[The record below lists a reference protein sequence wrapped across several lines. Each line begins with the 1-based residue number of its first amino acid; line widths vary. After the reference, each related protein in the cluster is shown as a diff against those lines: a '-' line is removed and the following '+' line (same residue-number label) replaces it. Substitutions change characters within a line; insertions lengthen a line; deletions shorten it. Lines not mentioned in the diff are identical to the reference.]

1 LYQMY
6 FAARLPSQA
15 HTLHLEAWARK
26 SCAEHVRPAP
36 LEVFFRRAAPTSLA
50 ALHYLLRNMLA
61 VAGEPLAEKGW
72 LRVLSAG
79 DFGEA
84 LRAQAKPAADVG
96 EEAQEPA
103 PDTGKEAREP
113 DAGEAAHEPAT
124 AKGEA
129 AQGPATDA
137 GEEAPT
143 EAVETRHGT
152 SCATA
157 APAGRADLLVIEFA
171 SLVSADFVQ
180 RAAEM
185 RSRLLGE

>member
-1 LYQMY
+1 MY

-61 VAGEPLAEKGW
+61 MAGEPLAEKGW

-79 DFGEA
+79 EFGEA

-96 EEAQEPA
+96 EEAHEPA

-113 DAGEAAHEPAT
+113 DAGEAA
-124 AKGEA
+124 
-129 AQGPATDA
+129 QGPATDA

-143 EAVETRHGT
+143 RAVETRHGT

-185 RSRLLGE
+185 QSRLLGE

>member
-1 LYQMY
+1 MY

-61 VAGEPLAEKGW
+61 MAGEPLAEKDW
-72 LRVLSAG
+72 LRVLSAEK
-79 DFGEA
+79 FGEA

-96 EEAQEPA
+96 EEAQ
-103 PDTGKEAREP
+103 EP

-157 APAGRADLLVIEFA
+157 SPAGRADLLVIEFA

>member
-1 LYQMY
+1 MY

-15 HTLHLEAWARK
+15 HTLHLEARARK

-96 EEAQEPA
+96 AE
-103 PDTGKEAREP
+103 G
-113 DAGEAAHEPAT
+113 
-124 AKGEA
+124 
-129 AQGPATDA
+129 
-137 GEEAPT
+137 
-143 EAVETRHGT
+143 
-152 SCATA
+152 
-157 APAGRADLLVIEFA
+157 GRAAFDPAMKLQHAGYGLTHW
-171 SLVSADFVQ
+171 
-180 RAAEM
+180 
-185 RSRLLGE
+185 G